1 MGTIDLS
8 PMAVTV
14 QAIGSLLLGL
24 MLAQLG
30 RIFHRPAALRW
41 AVGWVF
47 LSAGLCAVWLYVHT
61 SYAAIWPVYLVCEWA
76 WLLFVWAGCRE
87 VASGAATS
95 LRYGVYALP
104 LAIVVAVVMVRVSPT
119 VNDLSVVQSA
129 IVCAGVVAS
138 YRALSRVR
146 VTHRS
151 AGWRT
156 MRGSLL
162 VQSLLFALYV
172 PVFVYHANFEK
183 IGLLE
188 YASIADLLV
197 GVALGFGMILI
208 TAEETNRELSDALS
222 RLDDAR
228 SLLEVKLH
236 TDPLTEALSRHAFYS
251 MQRGDEVATDGVLG
265 GVVVMIDIDNLKQ
278 INDEI
283 GHAAGDI
290 VIRSTANAVRQLI
303 RADDLLFRW
312 GGDEFVVILPNSTME
327 VVAGRL
333 APLEAGIVAHVSA
346 EHPELRFHVSW
357 GAADF
362 GAARS
367 LDEAIRLADAAMYD
381 TRRGGEP

>member
-1 MGTIDLS
+1 
-8 PMAVTV
+8 MAVTV
-14 QAIGSLLLGL
+14 QAIGALLLGL

-30 RIFHRPAALRW
+30 RIFDRPAALRW
-41 AVGWVF
+41 AAGWGF
-47 LSAGLCAVWLYVHT
+47 LFIGLSAVWLYIHT
-61 SYAAIWPVYLVCEWA
+61 SHAAMWPVYLVCEWA
-76 WLLFVWAGCRE
+76 WLLMVWAGCRE
-87 VASGAATS
+87 VATGVTTN
-95 LRYGVYALP
+95 LRSGVYAVP
-104 LAIVVAVVMVRVSPT
+104 LAIAVAVVMTHFSPT
-119 VNDLSVVQSA
+119 FNDLFVVQAA
-129 IVCAGVVAS
+129 IACAGVVAS
-138 YRALSRVR
+138 YRALSRVP
-146 VTHRS
+146 VAHRS

-162 VQSLLFALYV
+162 IQAVLFALYV
-172 PVFVYHANFEK
+172 PAFAYYANVER

-188 YASIADLLV
+188 YSSIADLLV
-197 GVALGFGMILI
+197 CIALGFGMILI
-208 TAEETNRELSDALS
+208 TAEETNRELNDALS
-222 RLDDAR
+222 RLDDAH

-290 VIRSTANAVRQLI
+290 VIRASANAVRHLI

-312 GGDEFVVILPNSTME
+312 GGDEFVAILPNSTMAI
-327 VVAGRL
+327 VAGRL
-333 APLEAGIVAHVSA
+333 APLEDGIVAHVSA

-362 GAARS
+362 GAKRS

-381 TRRGGEP
+381 TRRGAEQE